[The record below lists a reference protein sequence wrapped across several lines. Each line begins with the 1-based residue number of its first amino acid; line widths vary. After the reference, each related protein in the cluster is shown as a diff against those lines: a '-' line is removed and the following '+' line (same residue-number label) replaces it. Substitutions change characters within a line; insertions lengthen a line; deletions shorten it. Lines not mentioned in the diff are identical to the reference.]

1 MNAGLIFTKH
11 KKLTGKLAVYRAL
24 LKFPDGTS
32 RGCGPRIAHSPA
44 AALEFYLKHATLD
57 AKSITWLGGGAANR
71 TLAKRFG
78 LEYRK
83 RAPGAGRKQLAPDA
97 KRKQHTVWASPAEQS
112 ALKAAGLTLQG
123 VVDRALIDLGFAP
136 RS

>member
-1 MNAGLIFTKH
+1 MNAGLILTK
-11 KKLTGKLAVYRAL
+11 KTKLGGKLAIYSAL
-24 LKFPDGTS
+24 VKFPDGTS
-32 RGCGPRIAHSPA
+32 RECVDRIAHSPA
-44 AALEFYLKHATLD
+44 AALEFYLKHETREA
-57 AKSITWLGGGAANR
+57 ITWLGGNAANR

-78 LEYRK
+78 LEFRK

-97 KRKQHTVWASPAEQS
+97 KRKQHTVWASPTEQK

-123 VVDRALIDLGFAP
+123 VIDRALIDLGFAP